1 MESRR
6 YIRHPSDIPI
16 EYSVAEDN
24 SVQAQPLADVGM
36 GGLSFH
42 VDAPVEIGLHL
53 QLCIPS
59 IRPDLK
65 IESIVSWCEQ
75 GEQGYQVGIEFLKD
89 QDRFTMRMVEQ
100 ICHIEAYRHQIL
112 EKEGRE
118 LTAAEAAREW
128 IGLYAEDF
136 PAA

>member
-1 MESRR
+1 M
-6 YIRHPSDIPI
+6 I
-16 EYSVAEDN
+16 
-24 SVQAQPLADVGM
+24 QARPLADVGM

-42 VDAPVEIGLHL
+42 VDEPVTIGLRL

-65 IESIVSWCEQ
+65 IDSIVSWCEQ
-75 GEQGYQVGIEFLKD
+75 SEQGYQVGIEFLKD

-100 ICHIEAYRHQIL
+100 ICHIETYRQQIL
-112 EKEGRE
+112 EQEGRQ

-128 IGLYAEDF
+128 ISQFAEDF

>member
-16 EYSVAEDN
+16 EYSIADDN
-24 SVQAQPLADVGM
+24 TIQAKPLADVGI

-42 VDAPVEIGLHL
+42 VDEPVAVGLRL
-53 QLCIPS
+53 QFCIPS

-75 GEQGYQVGIEFLKD
+75 NEQGYQVGIKFLKD
-89 QDRFTMRMVEQ
+89 QDRFTIRMVEQ
-100 ICHIEAYRHQIL
+100 ICHIETYRQQVL
-112 EKEGRE
+112 EQEGRQ
-118 LTAAEAAREW
+118 LSAAEAASEW